1 MKKII
6 FIIMGLIIS
15 IAFVT
20 TGMSKNKPEMSGKDR
35 QIIITG
41 CLHRGTS
48 LDTFVLLGVTERPA
62 DASES
67 IVPVP
72 YAIYWLDSTKGL
84 EPLVGKMVEITGKI
98 TSKEAKPGTITIAI
112 NPDAGF
118 STDVQVKSGK
128 RDITTKKFDYTD
140 KPMATAASQS
150 SLIMPRPVYNLAVD
164 DVSAVDTG
172 AEGPPCQFEEKII
185 ILATEMSEPKIEEKM
200 QILAD
205 EAEAEEKI
213 IILVLEDVHFDYNKA
228 TLTKGAQ
235 TILKRNIKLLI
246 GNPRANVRIAG
257 YTSASGTEEYNMKLS
272 EQRAKAV
279 EGYLVNEGVVSSKR
293 LSTIGYGETN
303 PAEYESAPTDLYSKA
318 AKANMR
324 VLFEIAVE

>member
-15 IAFVT
+15 MVFVT
-20 TGMSKNKPEMSGKDR
+20 TGMSKDKEAGPEIGR

-41 CLHRGTS
+41 CLHRGTL

-62 DASES
+62 DPSEPA
-67 IVPVP
+67 IPVP

-84 EPLVGKMVEITGKI
+84 EPLVGQMVEVTGKV
-98 TSKEAKPGTITIAI
+98 TSEEAHPGTITIAI
-112 NPDAGF
+112 NPDIGF
-118 STDVQVKSGK
+118 STDVQIKSSK
-128 RDITTKKFDYTD
+128 RDLTTKKFEYSD
-140 KPMATAASQS
+140 KPANTADSQS
-150 SLIMPRPVYNLAVD
+150 SLIVKRPVYNLAVD

-185 ILATEMSEPKIEEKM
+185 IPVSEMTESMVEEKM

-205 EAEAEEKI
+205 EAEDEEKI
-213 IILVLEDVHFDYNKA
+213 IILALEDVHFDYNKA
-228 TLTKGAQ
+228 TLTKEAQ
-235 TILKRNIKLLI
+235 KILKRNIQLLTDK
-246 GNPRANVRIAG
+246 PYANVRIAG
-257 YTSASGTEEYNMKLS
+257 YTSAAGTAEYNMKLS
-272 EQRAKAV
+272 ERRAKAV
-279 EGYLVNEGVVSSKR
+279 EEYLVKGGIVPHER

-324 VLFEIAVE
+324 VLFEIIVE